1 MDYFLVLITLEGGW
15 CADEIWK
22 VALSETEALKIETR
36 NERLLRRE
44 EDRAAI
50 EKVENEIRI
59 IREAREIVSSHE
71 YTNPELVLPHV
82 SGKILSLHTFLEAV
96 YSNETNDKCIIFVT
110 QRYTAYCL
118 AALLQRVGKPFM
130 RLGVLIGTRHGKPGE
145 ENVTFKQQTVTVSKF
160 RKGKLNCLIATSVA
174 EEGLD
179 IPDCTIIIR

>member
-1 MDYFLVLITLEGGW
+1 MDYILVLITLEGWW

-22 VALSETEALKIETR
+22 VALSETEAQKIETR
-36 NERLLRRE
+36 NERLLRKA

-50 EKVENEIRI
+50 EKVENEIRL
-59 IREAREIVSSHE
+59 IREARDIVSSHD
-71 YTNPELVLPHV
+71 YNKLELVIPQV
-82 SGKILSLHTFLEAV
+82 SGKILSLQTFLEGV
-96 YSNETNDKCIIFVT
+96 FNEETDDKCIIFVT

-118 AALLQRVGKPFM
+118 AALLQRAGKPFM
-130 RLGVLIGTRHGKPGE
+130 RLGVLIGTRSGKPGE